1 MNVTLKIKEDNFKD
15 KQLVPREFDAEIE
28 GTKILKIITEV
39 NKEVIEFNYDLKR
52 IAFSEENLLLEVIIA
67 NHEQLIGRCIFS
79 VNEP

>member
-1 MNVTLKIKEDNFKD
+1 MKVTLKMKKDNFND
-15 KQLVPREFDAEIE
+15 KELVPRQFEAEIE

-39 NKEVIEFNYDLKR
+39 NNKVVEFNYDLKR
-52 IAFSEENLLLEVIIA
+52 TAFTEQNLLLEGIIA